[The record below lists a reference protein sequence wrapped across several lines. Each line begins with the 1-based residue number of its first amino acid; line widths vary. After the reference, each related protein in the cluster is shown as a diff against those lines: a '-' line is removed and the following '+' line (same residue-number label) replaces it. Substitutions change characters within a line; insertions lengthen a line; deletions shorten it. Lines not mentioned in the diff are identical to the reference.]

1 MTRRLFAVT
10 ILLFAFALC
19 GLAVPAV
26 AQQQPPALVIV
37 GDSISAAY
45 GLPAGAGWV
54 ELLATRLKE
63 RGYAFR
69 VINASITGD
78 TTAGGK
84 ARLPMLLTQ
93 HRPAI
98 VVIELGGNDGLRG
111 GDIKATRD
119 NLDAMVSLAQRA
131 GAKVLLVGM
140 RLPPNYGPTYTR
152 DFNALFSAVASAHK
166 VPLVSYF
173 FDGFGERNDMFQPD
187 RIHPSV
193 AAQPQLL
200 DNVWP
205 SLEPLLGKPR

>member
-1 MTRRLFAVT
+1 
-10 ILLFAFALC
+10 
-19 GLAVPAV
+19 
-26 AQQQPPALVIV
+26 
-37 GDSISAAY
+37 
-45 GLPAGAGWV
+45 
-54 ELLATRLKE
+54 
-63 RGYAFR
+63 
-69 VINASITGD
+69 
-78 TTAGGK
+78 
-84 ARLPMLLTQ
+84 LTQ

-152 DFNALFSAVASAHK
+152 DFNALFTPSHRRTRCRWCRTSSRASASATTCFSPI
-166 VPLVSYF
+166 VF
-173 FDGFGERNDMFQPD
+173 
-187 RIHPSV
+187 IPSV

-205 SLEPLLGKPR
+205 SLEPLLGKAR